1 MVDNAIGGIGIAP
14 KARGRVSQ
22 VKWNSTEGILDA
34 IFVAIHNMEFGE
46 ILLIEA
52 QIQAHTATSGM
63 RYCPVEVH
71 DRYFD
76 ALRLASTLGITVVE
90 AAGNGASDLDTQS
103 APTVSR
109 SGMS

>member
-1 MVDNAIGGIGIAP
+1 M
-14 KARGRVSQ
+14 
-22 VKWNSTEGILDA
+22 NSTEGILDA
-34 IFVAIHNMEFGE
+34 IFVAIHSMEFGE
-46 ILLIEA
+46 IMLIEG
-52 QIQAHTATSGM
+52 QIQARTATSGM
-63 RYCPVEVH
+63 RYCPVEVY

-76 ALRLASTLGITVVE
+76 ALRLASALGITVVE